1 MCYST
6 ICNSVAE
13 VYLPKFVCS
22 SANTLKVW
30 VGGHVS
36 ATRLRYFLAPFN
48 AISLQVPLPVPRRR
62 NLPLGLYTNY
72 EHGQHSTFP
81 KATNLTVP
89 RLPKRPIGPEP
100 FQVYVNA
107 VSIKL
112 IAEPVRGESNPI
124 HRKCQ
129 PFITTSGV
137 IPILIATTI

>member
-1 MCYST
+1 MGRVLIVCRTTISSPLCYSK

-30 VGGHVS
+30 VGGHIS

-48 AISLQVPLPVPRRR
+48 AISLRVPLPVPRRR
-62 NLPLGLYTNY
+62 SFLFGALYSLLRAR
-72 EHGQHSTFP
+72 STLSTVFP

-100 FQVYVNA
+100 FQVYVLA
-107 VSIKL
+107 AHRGV
-112 IAEPVRGESNPI
+112 EPLS
-124 HRKCQ
+124 Q
-129 PFITTSGV
+129 Q
-137 IPILIATTI
+137 